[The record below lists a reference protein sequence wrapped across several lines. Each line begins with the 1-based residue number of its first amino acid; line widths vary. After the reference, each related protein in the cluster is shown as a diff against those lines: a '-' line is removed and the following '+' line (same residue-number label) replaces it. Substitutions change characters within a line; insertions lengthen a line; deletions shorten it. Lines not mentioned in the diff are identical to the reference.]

1 MIKIAGSIRRTFR
14 FPATLP
20 TALAYY
26 SDLPYI
32 LKFLPHIS
40 IVKTL
45 AQDHFRALYETTEFG
60 GYKIQIFCDFQ
71 SVVDHDLSVIRILPG
86 NGLNPID
93 EKAGINSSIAKGVFQ
108 SESLFME
115 EGEET
120 EIDYFLQL
128 NANLP
133 TPIGLR
139 LLPDRVHNTIAK
151 NITGYR
157 MREIADGFIQSSIE
171 GFARWQTN
179 RQNPSENV
187 IATGLS
193 GGS

>member
-14 FPATLP
+14 FSATLP
-20 TALAYY
+20 TTLAYY

-40 IVKTL
+40 IVKVF

-71 SVVDHDLSVIRILPG
+71 SSVDHDLAVIRIVPG
-86 NGLNPID
+86 NGLNPIE
-93 EKAGINSSIAKGVFQ
+93 EKAGLNSSIAKGVFRR
-108 SESLFME
+108 ESLFME
-115 EGEET
+115 DGEET

-128 NANLP
+128 NAELP
-133 TPIGLR
+133 TPVGLR
-139 LLPDRVHNTIAK
+139 LLPDRVHNAIAK

-157 MREIADGFIQSSIE
+157 MREIADGFIQRSIE
-171 GFARWQTN
+171 GFARWQAN
-179 RQNPSENV
+179 QQNPSENV
-187 IATGLS
+187 ALKGSS
-193 GGS
+193 GEQ